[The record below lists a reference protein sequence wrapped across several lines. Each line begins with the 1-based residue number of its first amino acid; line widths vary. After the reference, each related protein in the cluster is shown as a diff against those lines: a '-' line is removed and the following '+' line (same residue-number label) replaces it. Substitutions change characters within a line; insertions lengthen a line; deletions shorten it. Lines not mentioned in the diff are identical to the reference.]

1 MKNKYLIPVLG
12 MILSGCTTLGD
23 SEFGCSGLP
32 QGVSCAKAS
41 ELYNEVDKRGYQP
54 SYRDVD
60 GAYSDSSS
68 GAPAN
73 SIGRRQSGSV
83 DLSSDTRNG
92 EPAER
97 YFGTVP
103 EVSPASPDQLFL
115 LNPPKADSTQPRRI
129 EAKLREIWVAPW
141 VDADGIYHS
150 DQTLFVDIKPSSWRN
165 GEISVDS
172 SPIFSPLK

>member
-12 MILSGCTTLGD
+12 LVLSGCTTLGESD
-23 SEFGCSGLP
+23 FGCSGLP
-32 QGVSCAKAS
+32 QGVSCTKAS
-41 ELYNEVDKRGYQP
+41 ELYNEVDKRGYEP
-54 SYRDVD
+54 SYKD
-60 GAYSDSSS
+60 ANSPKASETS
-68 GAPAN
+68 GASTD
-73 SIGRRQSGSV
+73 SIGRRQSGAA

-129 EAKLREIWVAPW
+129 SAKLREIWVAPW